1 MGLWEDTLRVSAVS
15 VFGNIS
21 ECVCQW
27 VWEVCVCQG
36 VCVCVCVCTHEHGP
50 AQLSYP
56 PFHRTAVS
64 EPGVQLP
71 CRQLHGV

>member
-1 MGLWEDTLRVSAVS
+1 MSQPVWVSMGLWEDTLRVSAVS

-36 VCVCVCVCTHEHGP
+36 VCVCVCVP
-50 AQLSYP
+50 MSM
-56 PFHRTAVS
+56 V
-64 EPGVQLP
+64 LP
-71 CRQLHGV
+71 S